1 MPKAGRDIVVLVP
14 PELPAGAD
22 DETRLRSM
30 NLTDP
35 TTPISGA
42 TNTPGAPA
50 VATTTSAATPS
61 QRGDTPMW
69 VILGA
74 LDALRN
80 GAALFTLLGTFAAAG
95 LLLASAEVSL
105 GRGTA
110 LWGAVQAA
118 LAAFVAFYGVSATG
132 LQLMDQA
139 RGVPVRNTQAAGH
152 DALLLGHRLLL
163 VLIIAAAVPLALIA
177 AAAGL
182 VWLARPDVLGIVPG
196 AALFGVAVP
205 ATVVA
210 VGVALVALAAVV
222 APLAGPAVWSGLS
235 LAQALRWLLALLHRR
250 LLLAALLLAAVALV
264 ASAVAALS
272 AAVVMAGAK
281 VLTLL
286 AVFVGGLDI
295 PPQQLMAG
303 LFGYGLRSMGA
314 AGAPAAQSAH
324 GAAALI
330 GGGVVF
336 AVALVLPALV
346 TLRGAC
352 AVVLVLGIDDRG
364 APPTVAP
371 AAAPGTIND
380 R

>member
-1 MPKAGRDIVVLVP
+1 MNPTDAST
-14 PELPAGAD
+14 PARATSTPAAD
-22 DETRLRSM
+22 
-30 NLTDP
+30 
-35 TTPISGA
+35 A
-42 TNTPGAPA
+42 
-50 VATTTSAATPS
+50 SAAPL
-61 QRGDTPMW
+61 QRGDTPMI

-74 LDALRN
+74 LDAVRN

-105 GRGTA
+105 GRGIA
-110 LWGAVQAA
+110 LWGAAQAA

-139 RGVPVRNTQAAGH
+139 RGVPVRDSGAAGH

-163 VLIIAAAVPLALIA
+163 VLMAAAAVPLLLIA
-177 AAAGL
+177 AATGL
-182 VWLARPDVLGIVPG
+182 VWLARPDVIGVVPG

-205 ATVVA
+205 ATVVG

-222 APLAGPAVWSGLS
+222 APLAGPAVWSGLHV
-235 LAQALRWLLALLHRR
+235 LATLRWLLALLRQR
-250 LLLAALLLAAVALV
+250 LLLAALMLAMVALV
-264 ASAVAALS
+264 ASAVGALA
-272 AAVVMAGAK
+272 AAVVLAGAK
-281 VLTLL
+281 VLTYL

-336 AVALVLPALV
+336 ALALVLPALV

-352 AVVLVLGIDDRG
+352 TVVLVLRNGDH
-364 APPTVAP
+364 
-371 AAAPGTIND
+371 
-380 R
+380 

>member
-1 MPKAGRDIVVLVP
+1 MNQTDPPTPIPDATSVPAAAGR
-14 PELPAGAD
+14 A
-22 DETRLRSM
+22 
-30 NLTDP
+30 
-35 TTPISGA
+35 
-42 TNTPGAPA
+42 APR
-50 VATTTSAATPS
+50 PH
-61 QRGDTPMW
+61 GDTPMF

-110 LWGAVQAA
+110 LWGAAQAA

-139 RGVPVRNTQAAGH
+139 RGAPVRGTLAAGH
-152 DALLLGHRLLL
+152 DALLVGHRLLL
-163 VLIIAAAVPLALIA
+163 VLLVAAALPLLLIA

-182 VWLARPDVLGIVPG
+182 VWLARPDVIGVVPG
-196 AALFGVAVP
+196 AVLFGVAAP

-210 VGVALVALAAVV
+210 VGVSLVVLAAVV
-222 APLAGPAVWSGLS
+222 APLAGPAVWSGLRVMPT
-235 LAQALRWLLALLHRR
+235 LHWLLALLRRR
-250 LLLAALLLAAVALV
+250 LLLAALMLAMVALV

-281 VLTLL
+281 GLTFL

-336 AVALVLPALV
+336 ALALVLPALV

-364 APPTVAP
+364 APPTVTP
-371 AAAPGTIND
+371 ATAPGTMAD